1 MLLTRIL
8 GLAILLLGLF
18 LVGISGDNH
27 RVPNARAIALGA
39 SLMAAGAVVAIF
51 AADLELLI
59 GWFPS

>member
-18 LVGISGDNH
+18 LVGVSGDNH
-27 RVPNARAIALGA
+27 RLPNARAIAFGA
-39 SLMAAGAVVAIF
+39 SLMAVGVLVAIF

-59 GWFPS
+59 GWFPA